1 VNQWLENH
9 RTLVLS
15 VIGVFL
21 VGGLAM
27 MLIRWQPAAP
37 ITIEAPR
44 PTATPIPTET
54 PGPIRVYVSGAVAQA
69 NVYSLPAGTIARD
82 AIDAAGG
89 VTADADLNRINLA
102 LPLEDGTHVHVPS
115 IGDAPTL
122 EPGAV
127 PTATPPWPVNIN
139 TASQAD
145 LETLPG
151 IGPATAEK
159 IIAYRETYGP
169 FNTIEE
175 IQDVSGIGPAT
186 FEDIREI
193 IVVE

>member
-1 VNQWLENH
+1 MNQWLENH

-15 VIGVFL
+15 VIGILL

-44 PTATPIPTET
+44 PTAMPVPTET
-54 PGPIRVYVSGAVAQA
+54 PGPIQVYVSGAVAQA

-115 IGDAPTL
+115 IGDVPTL
-122 EPGAV
+122 EPGVVAT
-127 PTATPPWPVNIN
+127 PTPPWPVNIN
-139 TASQAD
+139 TAPQAD

-159 IIAYRETYGP
+159 IIAYREAYGP

-175 IQDVSGIGPAT
+175 IQNVSGIGPAT
-186 FEDIREI
+186 FEDIKEI

>member
-1 VNQWLENH
+1 MNQWLEDH
-9 RTLVLS
+9 RILVLS
-15 VIGVFL
+15 TIGAL
-21 VGGLAM
+21 LIGGVAM

-44 PTATPIPTET
+44 PTPTPAPTET
-54 PGPIRVYVSGAVAQA
+54 PGPIQVYVSGAVAQA
-69 NVYSLPAGTIARD
+69 RVYSLPAGTIAQD
-82 AIDAAGG
+82 AIAAAGG
-89 VTADADLNRINLA
+89 PTADADLNRINLA
-102 LPLEDGTHVHVPS
+102 LPLENGTHIYVPS

-122 EPGAV
+122 EPGVV

-159 IIAYRETYGP
+159 IITYRETVGP

-175 IQDVSGIGPAT
+175 IQNVSGIGPAT
-186 FEDIREI
+186 FEEI
-193 IVVE
+193 KANIVVE